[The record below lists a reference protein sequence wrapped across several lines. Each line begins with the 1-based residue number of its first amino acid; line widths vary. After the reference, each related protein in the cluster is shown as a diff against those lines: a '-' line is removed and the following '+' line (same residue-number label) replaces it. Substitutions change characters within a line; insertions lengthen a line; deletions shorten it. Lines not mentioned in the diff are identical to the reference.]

1 MPEAA
6 LASLPINT
14 GAEPGDNLPQTLVS
28 LMLSGPSLI
37 IVTVPDSHAAARV
50 LSPLQAKLMQA
61 GLVLTLDKPENTL
74 DFFRQLAT
82 QLNIDHIGVSLASL
96 SASVMGHILNLRRG
110 CVMLLCN
117 NADAYDTALLEQIR
131 QWDNLQLQHGHVSIL
146 LCGGDGLMKKLRSPA
161 LRGLHQ
167 RIVAHYRLTPV
178 PVARIYWLAGAAA
191 VGSLALL
198 WAASSLYRAPQQPPE
213 PLGLPTTPRVLNSAA
228 PAKSQTKKNFSPPA
242 ASSLPRPDAH
252 SISKTSPS
260 LDHIFNSE
268 AEAQAALS
276 RRAENRTSQRQ

>member
-37 IVTVPDSHAAARV
+37 IVTVPNSHAAARV
-50 LSPLQAKLMQA
+50 LSPLQAKLTQA

-82 QLNIDHIGVSLASL
+82 QLNIDPIGVSLASL
-96 SASVMGHILNLRRG
+96 SALVMGHILNLRRG

-131 QWDNLQLQHGHVSIL
+131 QWDNLQL
-146 LCGGDGLMKKLRSPA
+146 RSQLPEKIE
-161 LRGLHQ
+161 
-167 RIVAHYRLTPV
+167 RIFQF
-178 PVARIYWLAGAAA
+178 I
-191 VGSLALL
+191 
-198 WAASSLYRAPQQPPE
+198 
-213 PLGLPTTPRVLNSAA
+213 
-228 PAKSQTKKNFSPPA
+228 
-242 ASSLPRPDAH
+242 
-252 SISKTSPS
+252 
-260 LDHIFNSE
+260 
-268 AEAQAALS
+268 
-276 RRAENRTSQRQ
+276 